1 MTMYNKES
9 SLKGISDISENF
21 LAEASEMTQL
31 LHSTTYTKNTTTSHK
46 NQGLSDTI
54 VIAQRRFAHLSAK
67 EARKAAKEYAKQH
80 LQGRTVINKQ
90 TGWEI
95 SISGNG
101 IDHAIRLARNYL
113 AQEQC
118 EVIVALHEILQKAIK
133 GETESDR
140 YNETS
145 DTVAVHKFY
154 AELHIEQRRYTV
166 KITVKEFADG
176 KRLYDYSLLEEIK
189 NPAGTQVSDA
199 AHNHIP
205 TSASVRIQNKNIAL
219 FRQNQGLSDISV
231 AEVRAKILV
240 QWRNEHKWSGN
251 ARETLRRATILL
263 GIKADAIRL
272 LRNDFV
278 QNYNAWIDAKRRY
291 DTVVKNTLSSNRSIE
306 QAEDAEQQLKY
317 FWLRNLR
324 ILNEDERYFG
334 VPLTPMLEADVQ
346 NLADHQVLSDDMKV
360 KQQLLTVWNNFTLTA
375 EKREQV
381 RRAAVLLNVVLP
393 LAAPQPSAAAQPSA
407 DFSVLN
413 IPFDQI
419 FIDKARFQPRDDF
432 SEEKVQ
438 DIVQNFNPALFKPLI
453 VWKDPNDGKTYVL
466 AGHHRYEALK
476 RMGRK
481 TAPVVYAEG
490 DEQKAV
496 EIAWTENQSGRS
508 QTSAENAKYLRKLA
522 VSGRTKQEVQ
532 AECKRLYDRS
542 CQVALDLSFL
552 NPRGKALVD
561 LGLLQRDSETFKDQ
575 ETMAQW
581 IGKLRYRYPELTDAH
596 ENEVY
601 DWLREHY
608 KIKGRKI
615 TNSADFLTYM
625 DNVIAKR
632 TEFGNIDERLNI
644 NIVPKSAV
652 AAKYDEQIAHAERE
666 LKAALEEL
674 NNQRT
679 TALEREMKGEITPE
693 QRVRGLQ
700 RYEDAV
706 TIAQREVLRLNE
718 ARHKGVKEA
727 RQSEMSLFGLSG
739 ITSKNWHH
747 HRFHVPETTYR
758 LLGISEQPIWA
769 DCEALFNK
777 RVRKDERQVFS
788 SKEELCAAI
797 QFVLEAP
804 DGAFTPT
811 KQNTQGIFRL
821 KDGVYL
827 IVLEVETHIK
837 TNETRVVTAF
847 FADYEKFKKKIQK
860 LNRVVANSPSSGGTS
875 ISENG
880 FLSGRLGVPSDTH
893 SIAVS
898 TNKNTDT
905 SLENQGLSDVSAQ
918 SVQASRHSEM
928 SVFGLGDDT
937 QIHVVELNG
946 GVYFNGNLKEKRKA
960 AKEFTKQY
968 IGTSVVNMHTGW
980 AIELTGR
987 GLSHAIN
994 TFREQIDTAHF
1005 EALLVLP
1012 ELIERAYWVLSEPEI
1027 DGNVGSEVH
1036 KFLAVFKRN
1045 ARWYAVKI
1053 TVKQNKRGA
1062 LFYDSSIVE
1071 EIENPAPPK
1080 RTSEDLSLPT
1090 SGIPLAN
1097 LQSALIKIKSS
1108 NSPTINRVVA
1118 NSPSSGDIFTS
1129 KSESPSGRL
1138 GVPSDTH
1145 SIAVSTNKNTDTSLE
1160 NQGLSDVS
1168 AQSVQAS
1175 RQSEMSL
1182 FGLDDYFLADLAAL
1196 SPEEQEFEREFGFL
1210 LVPVPSDVFERLHVP
1225 EAPVRANYAYI
1236 LRKQLK
1242 KNNPDFRHPQEIK
1255 SLVEYTLAS
1264 PDEHTIDPRTKYI
1277 LFTRSNGKQ
1286 SLVAVEMELRN
1297 GEYRVITAY
1306 YTSKTQWEHKKKLS
1320 PGTLLSHLSDVK
1332 DKPTTRAESDFDSFN
1347 NKNTDTSLENQV
1359 LPDASV
1365 QSVKAQLLA
1374 KWNDSSLTA
1383 EEREKV
1389 RRAGVLLGVA
1399 IFMEQYEKALR
1410 SLSANVQA
1418 RIVELIA
1425 IIQKH
1430 TSPFVVFVV
1439 QNQTNSQKHEI
1450 NEQFIYF
1457 DKNTEKARVTMP
1469 REIGNVPAIVVNDEK
1484 WQDFQ
1489 RRWGKPDSALSL
1501 QQHQVLSDDSA
1512 QSVKASRQSE
1522 MSVFGLG
1529 SVETSIMQLVTIALS
1544 HKEGVQWQSL
1554 GEITDKQK
1562 QDIQQATGINIE
1574 DYSEH
1579 ILDESNI
1586 RHAWKRHTN
1595 AKIEESRN
1603 QIPLTEADFLLIP
1616 FVLQEYD
1623 SVKKGLSGKLQTIE
1637 YHKRINGYVVVI
1649 EEIRTKRKKLAFK
1662 TMYKKRVSQVQ
1673 PAMPEDNTSD
1683 RAAQTPEAYR
1693 AYPTNK
1699 NTDTALENQVLP
1711 DASVAKVKAQL
1722 LARWNDATLTAE
1734 KREQVRQAAV
1744 LLNISGKDFYNGN
1757 DSALSLQGNTVENAS
1772 INFRNIRLNTDSNA
1786 PDEFIATG
1794 SVYFEADKL
1803 ASLYGTLKK

>member
-1 MTMYNKES
+1 MT
-9 SLKGISDISENF
+9 
-21 LAEASEMTQL
+21 
-31 LHSTTYTKNTTTSHK
+31 
-46 NQGLSDTI
+46 
-54 VIAQRRFAHLSAK
+54 
-67 EARKAAKEYAKQH
+67 
-80 LQGRTVINKQ
+80 
-90 TGWEI
+90 
-95 SISGNG
+95 
-101 IDHAIRLARNYL
+101 
-113 AQEQC
+113 
-118 EVIVALHEILQKAIK
+118 
-133 GETESDR
+133 
-140 YNETS
+140 
-145 DTVAVHKFY
+145 
-154 AELHIEQRRYTV
+154 IEQAKARLKQEAEPISTYIKAFNRANWE
-166 KITVKEFADG
+166 KEFGESEEVSTPLQNADG
-176 KRLYDYSLLEEIK
+176 KRRVFRLRTDQFKKIQEKKRERLWFLLKPTLESPVFVFQEQEDIVFVKSFRSKETTKIFTLSVAKKSSNFEVSTFYDAPFSKIKQFVQGCALLYPLK
-189 NPAGTQVSDA
+189 
-199 AHNHIP
+199 
-205 TSASVRIQNKNIAL
+205 
-219 FRQNQGLSDISV
+219 GLSGVTLQLPTQQSRHN
-231 AEVRAKILV
+231 AHTSSEGLERT
-240 QWRNEHKWSGN
+240 HKN
-251 ARETLRRATILL
+251 TTAMLNKQEIQ
-263 GIKADAIRL
+263 IRL
-272 LRNDFV
+272 
-278 QNYNAWIDAKRRY
+278 QHITK
-291 DTVVKNTLSSNRSIE
+291 
-306 QAEDAEQQLKY
+306 
-317 FWLRNLR
+317 RNLS
-324 ILNEDERYFG
+324 
-334 VPLTPMLEADVQ
+334 P
-346 NLADHQVLSDDMKV
+346 
-360 KQQLLTVWNNFTLTA
+360 

-381 RRAAVLLNVVLP
+381 RRAAVLVGLALP
-393 LAAPQPSAAAQPSA
+393 APQASAAVQPST

-413 IPFDQI
+413 IPFDHI

-438 DIVQNFNPALFKPLI
+438 EIVQNFNPALFKPLI

-632 TEFGNIDERLNI
+632 TAFGNIDERLNI

-652 AAKYDEQIAHAERE
+652 AAEYDEQIAHAERE

-679 TALEREMKGEITPE
+679 HALERELKGDITPE
-693 QRVRGLQ
+693 QRIRGLQ

-727 RQSEMSLFGLSG
+727 RQSEMSLFGIDDYFLSDLAALSPEEQEFEREFG
-739 ITSKNWHH
+739 NLLVPVSHELFARLSITEAPVRANYAYILRK
-747 HRFHVPETTYR
+747 R
-758 LLGISEQPIWA
+758 L
-769 DCEALFNK
+769 K
-777 RVRKDERQVFS
+777 RKDANFQHPQEIKSLVEYTLHSPEDYTIDPTTGYTLFTRSNGKQSLVVV
-788 SKEELCAAI
+788 EL
-797 QFVLEAP
+797 VLHNGE
-804 DGAFTPT
+804 
-811 KQNTQGIFRL
+811 
-821 KDGVYL
+821 Y
-827 IVLEVETHIK
+827 
-837 TNETRVVTAF
+837 RVVTA
-847 FADYEKFKKKIQK
+847 YYTSKKQWGHKKKLSAGTQ
-860 LNRVVANSPSSGGTS
+860 PSRTS
-875 ISENG
+875 DVKDKPTTRAEGDFDSFN
-880 FLSGRLGVPSDTH
+880 
-893 SIAVS
+893 
-898 TNKNTDT
+898 NKNTDT

-918 SVQASRHSEM
+918 SVKASRQSEM
-928 SVFGLGDDT
+928 SLFGLGDDT

-1062 LFYDSSIVE
+1062 LFYDSSVVE

-1118 NSPSSGDIFTS
+1118 NSPSSGDISTS
-1129 KSESPSGRL
+1129 TSESPSGRL

-1145 SIAVSTNKNTDTSLE
+1145 SIAVSTNKNSTISLE

-1168 AQSVQAS
+1168 AQSV
-1175 RQSEMSL
+1175 
-1182 FGLDDYFLADLAAL
+1182 
-1196 SPEEQEFEREFGFL
+1196 
-1210 LVPVPSDVFERLHVP
+1210 
-1225 EAPVRANYAYI
+1225 
-1236 LRKQLK
+1236 
-1242 KNNPDFRHPQEIK
+1242 
-1255 SLVEYTLAS
+1255 
-1264 PDEHTIDPRTKYI
+1264 
-1277 LFTRSNGKQ
+1277 
-1286 SLVAVEMELRN
+1286 
-1297 GEYRVITAY
+1297 
-1306 YTSKTQWEHKKKLS
+1306 
-1320 PGTLLSHLSDVK
+1320 
-1332 DKPTTRAESDFDSFN
+1332 
-1347 NKNTDTSLENQV
+1347 
-1359 LPDASV
+1359 
-1365 QSVKAQLLA
+1365 
-1374 KWNDSSLTA
+1374 
-1383 EEREKV
+1383 
-1389 RRAGVLLGVA
+1389 
-1399 IFMEQYEKALR
+1399 
-1410 SLSANVQA
+1410 
-1418 RIVELIA
+1418 
-1425 IIQKH
+1425 
-1430 TSPFVVFVV
+1430 
-1439 QNQTNSQKHEI
+1439 
-1450 NEQFIYF
+1450 
-1457 DKNTEKARVTMP
+1457 
-1469 REIGNVPAIVVNDEK
+1469 
-1484 WQDFQ
+1484 
-1489 RRWGKPDSALSL
+1489 
-1501 QQHQVLSDDSA
+1501 
-1512 QSVKASRQSE
+1512 KASRQSE
-1522 MSVFGLG
+1522 ISLFGLG

-1603 QIPLTEADFLLIP
+1603 QIPLTEADFALIP

-1623 SVKKGLSGKLQTIE
+1623 SIKEGLSGKLQTIE
-1637 YHKRINGYVVVI
+1637 YHKRINGYIVVV

-1673 PAMPEDNTSD
+1673 PAMPENNTSD

-1693 AYPTNK
+1693 AYPTDK
-1699 NTDTALENQVLP
+1699 STDTSLENQVLS
-1711 DASVAKVKAQL
+1711 DVSVAEVKAQL

-1734 KREQVRQAAV
+1734 KREQVRRAAV
-1744 LLNISGKDFYNGN
+1744 LLG
-1757 DSALSLQGNTVENAS
+1757 SALG
-1772 INFRNIRLNTDSNA
+1772 
-1786 PDEFIATG
+1786 
-1794 SVYFEADKL
+1794 
-1803 ASLYGTLKK
+1803 